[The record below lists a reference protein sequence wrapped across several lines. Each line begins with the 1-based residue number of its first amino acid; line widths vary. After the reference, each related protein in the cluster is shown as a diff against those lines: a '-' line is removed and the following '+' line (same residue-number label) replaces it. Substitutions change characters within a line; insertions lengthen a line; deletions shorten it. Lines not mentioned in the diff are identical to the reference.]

1 MAEELAYVPA
11 AASLSLGWYELRP
24 ARRGTAV
31 GCLCG
36 FWLCMGAAM
45 ALLAPGTAA
54 VLRVLSVP
62 AGCVHLLGR
71 ELEMA
76 ALSFLPLAAMR
87 LGLPRWRAVSECS
100 HAFVGVTAGTLCAVL
115 FLAASAGGRPPAG
128 AAGGVAIV
136 AGGRA
141 DWAALAAFDTV
152 FTLYSL
158 WCLVLFALPVRRCA
172 RGLRPGALRTGL
184 RLVAA
189 GTAVGALWA
198 VWGVSGIVNMAVDH
212 RQGAEM
218 DPVAM
223 ALASGCLLLAAL
235 GATAALWHPLVA
247 GGRHRLRAWR
257 AHRALEPLWAALH
270 AVVPETALTVPGP
283 RAVPLAPGGA
293 RFALYRRVIEIR
305 DGYLALR
312 PYWPAQ
318 TPSWTAAALAR
329 FPVDPGRRPVVEEA
343 AWLVAALEAA
353 RAGRRCAPGRAGEGP
368 GARGESPALGAD
380 DGTFAAGPGTV
391 EEEAAWLV
399 AVAEAFTGDRA
410 VAYTR
415 RLARHAGG

>member
-1 MAEELAYVPA
+1 MVGSGRVAEELAYVPA

-31 GCLCG
+31 GCLYG

-45 ALLAPGTAA
+45 ALLAPGTVAA
-54 VLRVLSVP
+54 LRALSVP

-87 LGLPRWRAVSECS
+87 LGLPRWRAVSEWS

-115 FLAASAGGRPPAG
+115 FLAASAGGRPPAATAGG
-128 AAGGVAIV
+128 AAVVAG
-136 AGGRA
+136 GGRA

-158 WCLVLFALPVRRCA
+158 WCLVLFALPVHRCA

-198 VWGVSGIVNMAVDH
+198 VWGVSGIVNMAVVH
-212 RQGAEM
+212 RQGAGM

-270 AVVPETALTVPGP
+270 AVVPETALSVPGP
-283 RAVPLAPGGA
+283 RAVALAPGGA

-343 AWLVAALEAA
+343 AAVAAALEAA
-353 RAGRRCAPGRAGEGP
+353 RAGRRCAPGRAAPGPTGE
-368 GARGESPALGAD
+368 
-380 DGTFAAGPGTV
+380 GPGTV

-415 RLARHAGG
+415 RLARHAEG